1 MNLIRYVNESTLI
14 IELSLFN
21 CMSDKIR
28 NNNIR
33 LEQLLD

>member
-1 MNLIRYVNESTLI
+1 MSLISYVNESTVSV
-14 IELSLFN
+14 LSLFS

-33 LEQLLD
+33 LELLLE